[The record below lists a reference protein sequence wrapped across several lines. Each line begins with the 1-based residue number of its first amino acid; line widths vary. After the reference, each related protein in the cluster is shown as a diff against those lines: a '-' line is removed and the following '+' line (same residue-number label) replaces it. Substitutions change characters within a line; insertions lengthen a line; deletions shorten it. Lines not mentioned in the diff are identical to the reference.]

1 MSFIKGCRI
10 CGSPNLEVYLDL
22 GDQPWCNDF
31 LTQEQ
36 VGKESVFP
44 LQVALCHDCFTSQ
57 LNYTVPKEYMFSNHT
72 YVSGTTRTLKTHFL
86 KLAKQV
92 KEKYNL
98 KPNDLIVDIGGN
110 DGTHLIQYKSLGMT
124 NLLNVESASNIAQ
137 IAIEDGID
145 TEIDYFNEDVANKII
160 NERGKA
166 KVILASGVFFHL
178 EELHSVCRGI
188 RKLLD
193 DDGVFVVQFMYF
205 KSIIDTL
212 NYDSIYHEHLLY
224 YTISSITHLLSLYDI
239 FPGDLTYSEIHGGSI
254 ILFGQLGKR
263 NQTLSNEFINGIERM
278 MFDIRTYRMFATRVE
293 NHMNELSKMLFDLS
307 HSSPL
312 KENNVI
318 HGYGAPAKGNTLIN
332 YGNLKHVISV
342 IEEANPLKCG
352 LYTPKSHIPI
362 VHFSKVEKRPRYYL
376 VLAWNFLEEFLSKE
390 QQYLKDGGKLII
402 PFPYKPFIIG
412 IDNVHQYV
420 KNF

>member
-1 MSFIKGCRI
+1 MSYIKGCRV
-10 CGSPNLEVYLDL
+10 CGSSNLEQYLDL
-22 GDQPWCNDF
+22 GNNQSWCNDF
-31 LTQEQ
+31 LTQDRI
-36 VGKESVFP
+36 GKESTFP
-44 LQVALCHDCFTSQ
+44 LRMVLCLDCFTSQ
-57 LNYTVPKEYMFSNHT
+57 LDYTVPKEHMFSNHT

-86 KLAKQV
+86 KLAEQV

-98 KPNDLIVDIGGN
+98 QPHDLIVDIGGN
-110 DGTHLIQYKSLGMT
+110 DGTHLLQYKSLGMT

-137 IAIEDGID
+137 IAIENGID
-145 TEIDYFNEDVANKII
+145 TEIDYFNEEAADKII

-188 RKLLD
+188 KKLLD
-193 DDGVFVVQFMYF
+193 DEGVFVVQFMYL

-239 FPGDLTYSEIHGGSI
+239 SPSDLTYSEIHGGSI
-254 ILFGQLGKR
+254 VLFGQLGKR
-263 NQTLSNEFINGIERM
+263 NQTLSKEFIKGIEKA
-278 MFDIRTYRMFATRVE
+278 MFNMETYRMFATRVQD
-293 NHMNELSKMLFDLS
+293 HIRELQLTIGRIYSEQ
-307 HSSPL
+307 
-312 KENNVI
+312 KEKGVSNPI

-332 YGNLKHVISV
+332 YGSLGGYISV
-342 IEEANPLKCG
+342 IEEANLLKCG

-362 VHFSKVEKRPRYYL
+362 VHFSEVEKRPPYYL
-376 VLAWNFLEEFLSKE
+376 VLAWNFLEEFLSRE
-390 QQYLKDGGKLII
+390 QQYLKDGGKFII

-412 IDNVHQYV
+412 
-420 KNF
+420 

>member
-1 MSFIKGCRI
+1 MAFIKGCRV
-10 CGSPNLEVYLDL
+10 CGSSNLEVYLDL

-36 VGKESVFP
+36 IGKESTFP
-44 LQVALCHDCFTSQ
+44 LQIVLCHDCFTSQ
-57 LNYTVPKEYMFSNHT
+57 LNYTVPKEHMFSNHT
-72 YVSGTTRTLKTHFL
+72 YVSGTTKTLKTHFL
-86 KLAKQV
+86 KLAEQV
-92 KEKYNL
+92 KEKYDL
-98 KPNDLIVDIGGN
+98 QPNDLIVDIGGN

-137 IAIEDGID
+137 IAIENGID
-145 TEIDYFNEDVANKII
+145 TETDYFNEEVANKII

-188 RKLLD
+188 KKLLD
-193 DDGVFVVQFMYF
+193 DEGVFVVQFMYF

-239 FPGDLTYSEIHGGSI
+239 FPSDLTYSEIHGGSI
-254 ILFGQLGKR
+254 VLFGQLGKR
-263 NQTLSNEFINGIERM
+263 NQTLSKEFINGIERT
-278 MFDIRTYRMFATRVE
+278 MFDMRTYRMFAQRVGDHAQ
-293 NHMNELSKMLFDLS
+293 NLRTILADITSKGGII
-307 HSSPL
+307 
-312 KENNVI
+312 N
-318 HGYGAPAKGNTLIN
+318 GYGAPAKGNTLIN
-332 YGNLKHVISV
+332 YGGLQEYLHV

-352 LYTPKSHIPI
+352 LYTPQSHIPV
-362 VHFSKVEKRPRYYL
+362 VHFSEVEKRPPYYL
-376 VLAWNFLEEFLSKE
+376 VLAWNFLEEFLSRE
-390 QQYLKDGGKLII
+390 QQYLKDGGKFII

-420 KNF
+420 KSF